1 MARID
6 IRKLDFSLLA
16 VFLTLMRTR
25 KTTVAADAL
34 GLTQSTVSHA
44 LARLRDV
51 FDDPLFLRR
60 PNGLEPTARALAL
73 EPRIRE
79 ILDLA
84 EAAIDDPVPFVPA
97 EATGTVRIG
106 VSDYAAAVLAPLLVA
121 ALRARAPGL
130 TASFRYAI
138 RGQAI
143 DALGAGTL
151 DLAVGFFWDAPAG
164 IGIAPLVEEPY
175 AVVLRPDHPARGP
188 DGGLSVEDYANA
200 PHALVSYE
208 GDTQGIVDTALA
220 ARGFARK
227 VVATVPFYL
236 PGLALVAESDT
247 LLTLPRRLAERWAPL
262 LGLACLEPPVPIRPF
277 RVSAAWHPR
286 DEKSGLRI
294 YVVDEIRRAFG
305 LDPDRGGP

>member
-6 IRKLDFSLLA
+6 IRKLDFALLA

-25 KTTVAADAL
+25 KTTAAADAL

-60 PNGLEPTARALAL
+60 PNGLEPTARARAL
-73 EPRIRE
+73 EPRLRE

-84 EAAIDDPVPFVPA
+84 EAAIDAPAPFDPA
-97 EATGTVRIG
+97 EADGTVRIG
-106 VSDYAAAVLAPLLVA
+106 ISDYTAAVLAPPLVA
-121 ALRARAPGL
+121 ALRERAPGL

-143 DALGAGTL
+143 EALGAGTL
-151 DLAVGFFWDAPAG
+151 DLAVGFFWEPPPG
-164 IGIAPLVEEPY
+164 IGIADLVEERY
-175 AVVLRPDHPARGP
+175 AVVLRPDHPARAT
-188 DGGLSVEDYANA
+188 DGSLSAHAYAHA

-208 GDTQGIVDTALA
+208 GDAQGIVDAALA
-220 ARGFARK
+220 AIGLARR

-247 LLTLPRRLAERWAPL
+247 LLTLPRRLAERWATP
-262 LGLACLEPPVPIRPF
+262 LGLACVEPPVPIRPF

-286 DEKSGLRI
+286 DEKSGLRLF
-294 YVVDEIRRAFG
+294 VLDEIRRAFG
-305 LDPDRGGP
+305 V